1 VVGKRRSAMAFVAGS
16 AAFSAALAIG
26 VAPAARPL
34 ETLAL
39 GRVVVERVGKG
50 TVTSEGS
57 TAIQCGTKCEARLPI
72 GTNLALVAPSVGGIY
87 LQSWAGECAGIALR
101 CEVVVGAQ
109 TEVKATFGTG
119 NPSASGNLQRVTV
132 GGSGTVRSD
141 EPGVIDCP
149 ARRCSALLT
158 RGKLTLRATPLSGWI
173 FLGWSGR
180 CGGTDACTV
189 DVSNPAE
196 IQATFRRAVVPD
208 GKSTL
213 TVVDPGNLGLPIRY
227 GPDHYVCPS
236 KCKAD
241 FANRSI
247 VTMKADSGSPPL
259 VFSGWGPG
267 ACQGSSTTCVL
278 AISGGA
284 TVEGH
289 WSSPAGTKPA
299 LNVTR
304 SGKGLVTSTPSG
316 ITCGSG
322 RDCSAAFFSDQP
334 VTLKAE
340 PAKNYEVRRWGGDG
354 ATCAGLKCV
363 VKARNGGAPV
373 SVVFAPAQ
381 DPLTVRKSGDGAGTV
396 TSTPAGIGCGTVCSH
411 DFILGTRVT
420 LMAEPDS
427 TSRFAGWSVPCGAQ
441 SSCVFVFDKATTV
454 TAAFARLRDK
464 VTVKKDGDGNGTVT
478 SQPGGISCGGTCS
491 ASFVRGSTIELRARP
506 AAGSR
511 FAGWNGCGSGTG
523 ACSFAVKGAKSVRA
537 RFELIRDEL
546 TVAKTGT
553 GTGSVTSSP
562 SGIRCGE
569 TCAARFKR
577 GAEVVL
583 KATANGGSRL
593 AGWRGACG
601 TARECRLTMQGDSRV
616 EARFDKI
623 CTATSATGFAAKAVK
638 GPRRVLATVTL
649 EWTASARLSLFRGSR
664 KLAAKTVAGLGKG
677 TRTLRLD
684 VPRMVKSG
692 RARFEL
698 RLSDSCGRT
707 RTFSKAVTV
716 PKK

>member
-1 VVGKRRSAMAFVAGS
+1 VVGKRRAARAVVVGS
-16 AAFSAALAIG
+16 TALTVALALGI
-26 VAPAARPL
+26 APAARPFG
-34 ETLAL
+34 TAAL
-39 GRVVVERVGKG
+39 GSIVVERVGNG

-57 TAIQCGTKCEARLPI
+57 TAIDCGTRCKAQLPI
-72 GTNLALVAPSVGGIY
+72 GTNLALVAPRAGGVY
-87 LQSWAGECAGIALR
+87 LQSWSGECAGIAPR
-101 CEVVVGAQ
+101 CDVVVGAQ
-109 TEVKATFGTG
+109 TTVKATFGAG
-119 NPSASGNLQRVTV
+119 NPSAAGHDQNVTV
-132 GGSGTVRSD
+132 GGSGRVRSD

-149 ARRCSALLT
+149 RRCSALLT
-158 RGKLTLRATPLSGWI
+158 RGRLTLRATPASGWI

-180 CGGTDACTV
+180 CGGAGACTV
-189 DVSNPAE
+189 DVSRPSE
-196 IQATFRRAVVPD
+196 IQATFRRAAVPD

-247 VTMKADSGSPPL
+247 VRFQADSGGPL

-267 ACQGSSTTCVL
+267 ACRGSSTTCVL
-278 AISGGA
+278 AISGGE
-284 TVEGH
+284 TVDGG

-304 SGKGLVTSTPSG
+304 SGKGIVTSTPSG

-322 RDCSAAFFSDQP
+322 RDCSAAFFQDQP

-340 PAKNYEVRRWGGDG
+340 PARYYEVRRWGGEG
-354 ATCAGLKCV
+354 ATCTGLKCV
-363 VKARNGGAPV
+363 VKARDGGAPV
-373 SVVFAPAQ
+373 SVAFAPAQ
-381 DPLTVRKSGDGAGTV
+381 DPLTVKRSGDGAGIV
-396 TSTPAGIGCGTVCSH
+396 TSTPVGIDCGTVCSRE
-411 DFILGTRVT
+411 FILGTRVT
-420 LMAEPDS
+420 LKAEPDS
-427 TSRFAGWSVPCGAQ
+427 TSRFAGWSAPCGAQ
-441 SSCVFVFDKATTV
+441 SSCSFVFDKARAV
-454 TAAFARLRDK
+454 TATFERRRDT
-464 VTVKKDGDGNGTVT
+464 VSVKKQGDGKGTVT
-478 SQPGGISCGGTCS
+478 SRPGGISCGNTCS
-491 ASFVRGSTIELRARP
+491 ATFARGSTVELRAEP

-511 FAGWNGCGSGTG
+511 FAGWSRCGSGAGTCSFEVTG
-523 ACSFAVKGAKSVRA
+523 AKTVLA

-553 GTGSVTSSP
+553 GAGSVTSSP
-562 SGIRCGE
+562 SGIRCGDS
-569 TCAARFKR
+569 CAARFKR
-577 GAEVVL
+577 GAQVVL
-583 KATANGGSRL
+583 KATANGGSRFG
-593 AGWRGACG
+593 GWRGACG
-601 TARECRLTMQGDSRV
+601 TARECLLVMQGDSRI

-623 CTATSATGFAAKAVK
+623 CAATSAKGFSAKVVK

-649 EWTASARLSLFRGSR
+649 AWTASARLSLFRSSR
-664 KLAAKTVAGLGKG
+664 KLTGKTLTGLRKG

-684 VPRMVKSG
+684 VPRTVTSG